1 MTKLSRRLL
10 HGVANAF
17 DNVLRSSRI
26 LVSTC
31 HDVYSNLAME
41 DWIYAS
47 VGFSSSESASSD
59 YKSLVLLWR
68 NRPCVVVGRHQ
79 NCWVESNV
87 HEALADGVQVAR
99 RRSGGGTVYHDLGN
113 VNCTVFTNRKGYNR
127 KRNLNVIASALR
139 ETWNLDVIVTS
150 RDNLLLNNQFKVQ
163 QNFILILSDYISC
176 LALECTL
183 CLRAT
188 LRVQF

>member
-17 DNVLRSSRI
+17 ERVLRSSRI
-26 LVSTC
+26 LVSSC

-41 DWIYAS
+41 DWIYAN
-47 VGFSSSESASSD
+47 VEFPSSESVNCN
-59 YKSLVLLWR
+59 KSLVLLWR

-79 NCWVESNV
+79 NCWVESNI

-113 VNCTVFTNRKGYNR
+113 VNCTIFTNRKDYNR

-139 ETWNLDVIVTS
+139 ETWNLDVTVTP
-150 RDNLLLNNQFKVQ
+150 RDDLLLDNQFKVFVNNHQ
-163 QNFILILSDYISC
+163 LLKLISFS
-176 LALECTL
+176 
-183 CLRAT
+183 LRMI
-188 LRVQF
+188 V